1 MSKPQHA
8 AIAEQAYF
16 LWLDDGMAHGKAE
29 QHWALAEKL
38 LAQQPATAT
47 AKKTRTKTTKPA
59 PRAARIRKA
68 EAVLHS

>member
-1 MSKPQHA
+1 MSKPHHA

-38 LAQQPATAT
+38 LARTSPATP
-47 AKKTRTKTTKPA
+47 KKTRAKTTKPA

-68 EAVLHS
+68 ESVLHS

>member
-1 MSKPQHA
+1 MSKPHHA

-29 QHWALAEKL
+29 HHWALAEKL
-38 LAQQPATAT
+38 LAQQVAPAAPKKARAKT
-47 AKKTRTKTTKPA
+47 AKSA

>member
-1 MSKPQHA
+1 MNKPHHA

-38 LAQQPATAT
+38 LARQPAPTA
-47 AKKTRTKTTKPA
+47 AKKTRAKATKPA
-59 PRAARIRKA
+59 SRAARIRKV

>member
-1 MSKPQHA
+1 MNKPHHA

-38 LAQQPATAT
+38 LAQRPPAA
-47 AKKTRTKTTKPA
+47 APKKTRTKVAKSA